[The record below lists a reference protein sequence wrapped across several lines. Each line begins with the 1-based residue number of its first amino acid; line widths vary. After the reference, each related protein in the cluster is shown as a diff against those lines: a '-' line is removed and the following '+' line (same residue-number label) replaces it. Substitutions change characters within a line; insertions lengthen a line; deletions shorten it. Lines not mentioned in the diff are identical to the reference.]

1 MMGIYIK
8 LKFSS
13 QVRSTFSGGRGSRK
27 ELKSFGEWL
36 DREQK
41 QFRNPL
47 PSGPGVRKA
56 GQEAN
61 GDSERLQGH
70 EKS

>member
-1 MMGIYIK
+1 MKKICDIH
-8 LKFSS
+8 LFSS
-13 QVRSTFSGGRGSRK
+13 KVRSTFSGGRGSRK

-47 PSGPGVRKA
+47 SCRTEFGGQAVKAAQETPEALPG
-56 GQEAN
+56 
-61 GDSERLQGH
+61 
-70 EKS
+70 

>member
-1 MMGIYIK
+1 MIYTK
-8 LKFSS
+8 VKFSS
-13 QVRSTFSGGRGSRK
+13 KVRSTFSDGRGSRK
-27 ELKSFGEWL
+27 ELKPFGEWR
-36 DREQK
+36 DRQRK
-41 QFRNPL
+41 QFNNPL
-47 PSGPGVRKA
+47 PSGPAVRKA

>member
-1 MMGIYIK
+1 MNRYIK

-13 QVRSTFSGGRGSRK
+13 QVRSILRVSGGHQERVKVGGTSIRIGN
-27 ELKSFGEWL
+27 ENNL
-36 DREQK
+36 
-41 QFRNPL
+41 NPL
-47 PSGPGVRKA
+47 PSGPAVRKA

>member
-1 MMGIYIK
+1 
-8 LKFSS
+8 
-13 QVRSTFSGGRGSRK
+13 VSGGHQERVKVGGTSIRIGN
-27 ELKSFGEWL
+27 ENNL
-36 DREQK
+36 
-41 QFRNPL
+41 NPL
-47 PSGPGVRKA
+47 PSGPAVRKA